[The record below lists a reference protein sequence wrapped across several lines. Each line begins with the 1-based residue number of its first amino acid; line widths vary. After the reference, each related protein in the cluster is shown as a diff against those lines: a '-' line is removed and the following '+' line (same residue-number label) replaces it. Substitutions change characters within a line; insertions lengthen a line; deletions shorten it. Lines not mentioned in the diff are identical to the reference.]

1 MSSISYTDARDIL
14 LSVVAPVATE
24 QIPLKNCAGRI
35 LGADLHAKEDVPPF
49 DRSPYDGYAFIS
61 EDTRDASKESP
72 VTLKILEEIPAGG
85 VSHIP
90 VTPGTAV
97 KILTGAPIPQGADA
111 VTMFEKTEFTDSEVK
126 IFEYFAPGSNIVY
139 AGEDIKAGA
148 VIAGKGTVI
157 DFGLAGS
164 LAGQNIAFPEVF
176 RIPKAGVISTGSELV
191 DAGESLR
198 PGKIYNS
205 NRYSL
210 CAALKKLGCEPVF
223 IGTAIDDSDV
233 ICSLLTKGLET
244 CDIIIMTGGVSVG
257 DYDLTPEAMEKAGV
271 KILFADADLKP
282 GMACC
287 YGVKDGKAVCAL
299 SGNPFSSMS
308 NFYAIAQPAV
318 KKLTG
323 LSEYLPKEIE
333 VVLGNDFNK
342 KSKGTR
348 VIKAKLDLTEGIA
361 KAYFTQDQGNVM
373 LGSSIGCD
381 LLVIV
386 PAGSGPLKEG
396 TRLKAI
402 QI

>member
-14 LSVVAPVATE
+14 LSVVSPVGTE

-35 LGADLHAKEDVPPF
+35 LGFDLTAKENVPPF

-61 EDTRDASKESP
+61 EDTKNASKESP

-85 VSHIP
+85 VSHMP
-90 VTPGTAV
+90 VTHGCAV
-97 KILTGAPIPQGADA
+97 KILTGAPIPEGADA
-111 VTMFEKTEFTDSEVK
+111 VTMFEKTEFTDTEVK
-126 IFEYFAPGSNIVY
+126 IFEYSSPGTNIVC

-148 VIAGKGTVI
+148 VIAEKGTVI
-157 DFGLAGS
+157 DFGLSAS
-164 LAGQNIAFPEVF
+164 LAGQNIAMPEVY
-176 RIPKAGVISTGSELV
+176 RVPKAGIISTGSELLDV
-191 DAGESLR
+191 GEALK
-198 PGKIYNS
+198 PGRIYNS

-210 CAALKKLGCEPVF
+210 TAALKKLGCEPIF
-223 IGTAIDDSDV
+223 IGTADDDSDV
-233 ICSLLTKGLET
+233 ICALLEKALET
-244 CDIIIMTGGVSVG
+244 CDIIFMTGGVSVG

-271 KILFADADLKP
+271 NILFSDADLKP

-287 YGVKDGKAVCAL
+287 YGTMDGKAVCAL

-318 KKLTG
+318 KKLAG
-323 LSEYLPKEIE
+323 MADYLPEEIE
-333 VVLGNDFNK
+333 VTLGNDFKK

-348 VIKAKLDLTEGIA
+348 VIKAKLDLTEGTA
-361 KAYFTQDQGNVM
+361 KAYFPEGQGNVM
-373 LGSSIGCD
+373 IGSSIGCD
-381 LLVIV
+381 LLVII
-386 PAGSGPLKEG
+386 PAGSGPLQAG